1 MRYVDALAQLD
12 LGVQAINSMPMKS
25 TRRGIGE
32 TGIRLSFGG
41 VIIEEGD
48 FIYADNNGVIVA
60 DKALEMPSE

>member
-1 MRYVDALAQLD
+1 
-12 LGVQAINSMPMKS
+12 VQAINSMPMKS

-41 VIIEEGD
+41 VIIEDGD

-60 DKALEMPSE
+60 DGKLEMPVGE